1 MPSALELDQFVVR
14 EHVGMFKLADTYD
27 VLDPQSQQP
36 VAVAREKPGG
46 LILALRFLVNK
57 QMLPTRVEVRSHAGT
72 ENEEGPL
79 LFYLRRGFTLL
90 RSRVTVHDDKDE
102 PIGYFKSKIFS
113 LGGGFWVYDMQ
124 DRQVAEIKG
133 DWKGWN
139 FEFKGP
145 NGEDFGVVTRK
156 WGGIAKELFTSAD
169 TYMVSLTG
177 AQGAGPAGK
186 ILLLAAAL
194 AIDICFKER
203 G

>member
-1 MPSALELDQFVVR
+1 MGSVLDLDQFVVR
-14 EHVGMFKLADTYD
+14 EHVGLLKLTDTFD
-27 VLDPQSQQP
+27 ILDPATQQP

-46 LILALRFLVNK
+46 LVIALRFLVNK
-57 QMLPTRVEVRSHAGT
+57 QMLPTRVEVRAHAA
-72 ENEEGPL
+72 EGQEGAL
-79 LFYLRRGFTLL
+79 HFHLRRGFTLL
-90 RSRVTVHDDKDE
+90 RSRVTVYDDKDE
-102 PIGYFKSKIFS
+102 PIGYFKSKLFS

-139 FEFKGP
+139 FQFRGP
-145 NGEDFGVVTRK
+145 NNEDFGVVTRK

-177 AQGAGPAGK
+177 AKGAAPTAR